1 MHFVDS
7 ARQLYRHRWVQL
19 LSVVCVL
26 LILVSAFVLPR
37 LNAHAANA
45 TPSSPQAATC
55 PANTS
60 SWPSTFLGDN
70 SRSNFNAA
78 ETTINPSTAASLQLC
93 WEDIGAHLAPISAQP
108 VLSNGLLYWGSW
120 SGHEHA
126 NDPATGKQGT
136 NGWSTFIG
144 LTRAPNC
151 YPPKEGVASTPTV
164 ATVTINGQ
172 PTSVAFVGG
181 GDSNFYALDALK
193 GKIIWHHKL
202 GIGQASSFIWG
213 SPAYYNGAVY
223 IGLASVGDCPL
234 IQGQVFQLNP
244 VTGKILHTF
253 NVVPDGC
260 IGASVWGSVTIDEQ
274 TGKLYFATGNGGT
287 CSQTE
292 TYALSLVE
300 LNASDLSFVAS
311 WRVPG
316 LKGDR
321 DFGSTP
327 TLFQA
332 TINGNPVNMIG
343 LLNKN
348 GTYYAFDR
356 NNIAAGPLWQDQ
368 LALPKKLGGNGVD
381 ISSSAWDGT
390 TLYAAANITTYNGMN
405 CKSTVS
411 AINPVDGTYLW
422 RNCLNTGP
430 QWAPV
435 MTVPGLVIVGSGAT
449 LYVFN
454 ATDGSTLFSYTA
466 AKPGAYM
473 SSSVA
478 VSNGVLYTGD
488 FHGDLYAFTPSSAIR
503 HG

>member
-1 MHFVDS
+1 MNVVS
-7 ARQLYRHRWVQL
+7 RVRQVYGHRWVQL
-19 LSVVCVL
+19 LSVISVL
-26 LILVSAFVLPR
+26 LILTSTFVLPR
-37 LNAHAANA
+37 LNAHAANPA
-45 TPSSPQAATC
+45 PSTKQTTSCAPN
-55 PANTS
+55 NT
-60 SWPSTFLGDN
+60 SWPSTYMGDN
-70 SRSNFNAA
+70 SRSNNNSA
-78 ETTINPSTAASLQLC
+78 ETIINPSTAASLQLC

-108 VLSNGLLYWGSW
+108 ILSNGLLYWGSW

-126 NDPATGKQGT
+126 SNPATGNQKP
-136 NGWSTFIG
+136 GWSTYIG

-151 YPPKEGVASTPTV
+151 YPPKEGVASTPTI

-172 PTSVAFVGG
+172 PTSVVYVGG
-181 GDSNFYALDALK
+181 GDSNFYALNALN
-193 GKIIWHHKL
+193 GKIIWHRLL
-202 GIGQASSFIWG
+202 GVGHASSFIWG
-213 SPAYYNGAVY
+213 SPAYYNGAIY
-223 IGLASVGDCPL
+223 IGLSSVGDCPL
-234 IQGQVFQLNP
+234 IQGAIYQLDP
-244 VTGKILHTF
+244 VTGKILNTF
-253 NVVPDGC
+253 YTVPNGC

-274 TGKLYFATGNGGT
+274 TGMLYFATGNGGP
-287 CSQTE
+287 CSQSE
-292 TYALSLVE
+292 PYALSVVE
-300 LNASDLSFVAS
+300 LNASDLSYVSS

-327 TLFQA
+327 TLFLA
-332 TINGNPVNMIG
+332 TINGTLHHMLG
-343 LLNKN
+343 LINKN
-348 GTYYAFDR
+348 GTYYALDR
-356 NNIAAGPLWQDQ
+356 DNIAAGPIWSDQ
-368 LALPKKLGGNGVD
+368 LALPKKQGGDGVD
-381 ISSSAWDGT
+381 ISSSSWDGT

-411 AINPVDGTYLW
+411 AINPADGSYRW

-454 ATDGSTLFSYTA
+454 ATNGSTLFSYTA

-473 SSSVA
+473 SSSVT

-488 FHGDLYAFTPSSAIR
+488 FHGDLYAFTPASSIR